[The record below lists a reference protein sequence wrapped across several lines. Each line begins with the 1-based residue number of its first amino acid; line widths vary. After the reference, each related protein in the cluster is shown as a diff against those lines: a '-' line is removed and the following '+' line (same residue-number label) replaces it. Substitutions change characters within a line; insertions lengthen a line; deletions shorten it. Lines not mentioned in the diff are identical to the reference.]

1 VKKLERQRQSAS
13 VNNQSSVAAS
23 EVSRS
28 PVASR
33 ANGLTESVHQ
43 CISSSPLKSSL
54 PHSSDSS
61 SKILADN
68 GVLASCVQ
76 ILLLFKLI

>member
-1 VKKLERQRQSAS
+1 MKKLQSAS

-23 EVSRS
+23 GVSKS
-28 PVASR
+28 PVASG

-43 CISSSPLKSSL
+43 RISSSPLKSSL

-68 GVLASCVQ
+68 GVLASCV
-76 ILLLFKLI
+76 